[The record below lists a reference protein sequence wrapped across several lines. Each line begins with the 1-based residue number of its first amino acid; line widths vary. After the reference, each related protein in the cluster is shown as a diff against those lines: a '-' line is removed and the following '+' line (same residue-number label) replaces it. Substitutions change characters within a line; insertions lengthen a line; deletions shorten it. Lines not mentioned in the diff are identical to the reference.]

1 MDRAYVVKK
10 WTELVKL
17 EEHSKPVN
25 AVAWLGS
32 ATKLVSA
39 GADNTV
45 VTYA

>member
-1 MDRAYVVKK
+1 MYVTKK

-17 EEHSKPVN
+17 EEHSKAVN
-25 AVAWLGS
+25 AVAWGTGANTLI
-32 ATKLVSA
+32 SA